1 MKRLICAKEVE
12 EACKSGKKSIYI
24 DADTLI
30 TPSAKDEAA
39 SLGVEFVEGD
49 CCCQGNTV
57 QNTATTPSAACS
69 SGDNKGLDSDMIYKA
84 LQAMLAKGLIDGSS
98 FEGGCAVSGDAPY
111 AADSHC
117 NGLKVVKGGSVRMD
131 EFDTG
136 NPNAKVSYQELVH
149 KEESQMSAGFLV
161 IDNSSFEWGL
171 TYDEIDYVIE
181 GTVVVTI
188 DGKPYTAKAGDVLFV
203 PKGSNVVWGSPD
215 KARIFYT
222 TYPANWPDLL

>member
-1 MKRLICAKEVE
+1 MKKLICAKEVE
-12 EACKSGKKSIYI
+12 EACKSGKKSICI
-24 DADTLI
+24 DADTLV
-30 TPSAKDEAA
+30 TPSAKDAAA
-39 SLGVEFVEGD
+39 SLGLEFVEGD
-49 CCCQGNTV
+49 CSCQE
-57 QNTATTPSAACS
+57 TAPAPAECECTPAA
-69 SGDNKGLDSDMIYKA
+69 GKGAGLDSDVIFKA
-84 LQAMLAKGLIDGSS
+84 LQAMLAKGLINGNE
-98 FEGGCAVSGDAPY
+98 FECANSDVPY
-111 AADSHC
+111 LSEAHG
-117 NGLKVVKGGSVRMD
+117 NGLKVVRGGSVRMD

-136 NPNAKVSYQELVH
+136 NPNAKVAFQELVH
-149 KEESQMSAGFLV
+149 KEECQMSAGFLE

-188 DGKPYTAKAGDVLFV
+188 DGKPYTGRAGDVLFV

>member
-1 MKRLICAKEVE
+1 MKKLICVKEVE
-12 EACKSGKKSIYI
+12 EACKNGKKSICI

-30 TPSAKDEAA
+30 TPSAKDVAD
-39 SLGVEFVEGD
+39 SLGVEFLKGEACCHENESEG
-49 CCCQGNTV
+49 TFKEEV
-57 QNTATTPSAACS
+57 KVS
-69 SGDNKGLDSDMIYKA
+69 SCKDGGIDSELIFKA
-84 LQAMLAKGLIDGSS
+84 LSAMMQKGLIDGSGLTCCNS
-98 FEGGCAVSGDAPY
+98 
-111 AADSHC
+111 DSAYLSESHG
-117 NGLKVVKGGSVRMD
+117 NGLKVVRGKSVRMD

-136 NPNAKVSYQELVH
+136 NPNANVSYQELVH

-188 DGKPYTAKAGDVLFV
+188 DGKPYTAHAGDVLFV